1 MSLHINK
8 FIDRVRAAES
18 RQQRDVIMTQAE
30 ARDLHSDITRL
41 LLVVEEL
48 RSRPAVAMPG
58 DNNEVITVEM
68 QGGSF

>member
-1 MSLHINK
+1 MSLHINR

-18 RQQRDVIMTQAE
+18 RQQRDVIMTVAE

-58 DNNEVITVEM
+58 ENTNVITVEM

>member
-1 MSLHINK
+1 MSLHINR

-18 RQQRDVIMTQAE
+18 RQQRDVIMTVAE

-41 LLVVEEL
+41 LLAVEEL
-48 RSRPAVAMPG
+48 RSRPAVTMPG
-58 DNNEVITVEM
+58 ENTNVITVEM